1 MRLRHIEVFQA
12 IVQTGSISAAARL
25 LNVSQPNVSRIL
37 THAEQ
42 QLGFAL
48 FERRAQ
54 GMVVTAEGRR
64 LLPEV
69 EDLYQRLHSITQLT
83 EQLRRGEGQTVRVG
97 AAHAFGQMVLAPALV
112 NWRQQAASVSVE
124 LVTEHFSTLC
134 QMIMD
139 NQLDFA
145 LVFGQQ
151 VDADLLAEPL
161 FQSSMVALLPQQ
173 HTHNE
178 PATLEWLCANN
189 LLMMQNQDPLGRVLH
204 RALRDKGL
212 DPAVSLSIKTYSVIA
227 DMVLAG
233 GGGARRGR
241 GGGAPPPAVDLFT
254 ACRYAD
260 QLKLLP
266 VAQPLP
272 FEVMLISRRDQP
284 QSQST
289 LQLKQVI
296 RNKLWEIARQCETRF
311 FTL

>member
-1 MRLRHIEVFQA
+1 MMRLRHIEVFQA

-25 LNVSQPNVSRIL
+25 LNVSQPNISRVL
-37 THAEQ
+37 NHAEQ

-48 FERRAQ
+48 FERRIQ
-54 GMVVTAEGRR
+54 GMSVTAEGRR

-69 EDLYQRLHSITQLT
+69 EDLYQRLQSITQLT
-83 EQLRRGEGQTVRVG
+83 EQLRRGEGQIVRVG

-112 NWRQQAASVSVE
+112 TWRQQVPSVSVE

-134 QMIMD
+134 QMILE

-151 VDADLLAEPL
+151 VDAALLAEPL
-161 FQSSMVALLPQQ
+161 FQSSMVALLPPNHPQ
-173 HTHNE
+173 HE
-178 PATLEWLCANN
+178 PVTLAWLCANN
-189 LLMMQNQDPLGRVLH
+189 LLMMQTQDPLGRVLH
-204 RALRDKGL
+204 RALRDKKL
-212 DPAVSLSIKTYSVIA
+212 NPAVSLSIKTYSVIA

-233 GGGARRGR
+233 GGVGV
-241 GGGAPPPAVDLFT
+241 VDLFT
-254 ACRYAD
+254 ACRYAE

-296 RNKLWEIARQCETRF
+296 RNRLWEIARQCEAQF
-311 FTL
+311 ICE